1 MSDEKIFPILD
12 ALAAAY
18 PEACCQLKYDNPF
31 QLLIATILS
40 AQSTDQKVNQV
51 TAGLFKEYPSPEKML
66 ELSPAE
72 LENRIKS
79 IGLNKTKARNI
90 LETCRILTEKY
101 QGKVP
106 KTLAELQILPG
117 VGRKTANVVLGNAF
131 GIPAFPVDTHV
142 FRVAKR
148 LGIAQGKNPLET
160 EKILT
165 SIIPQNLWIDTH
177 HRLIFH
183 GRQVCNARN
192 PQCSVCTLQKY
203 CLSQSD
209 RNTH

>member
-18 PEACCQLKYDNPF
+18 PEACCQLKHENPF
-31 QLLIATILS
+31 QLLVATILS

-51 TAGLFKEYPSPEKML
+51 TASLFREYPSPEKML
-66 ELSPAE
+66 ELSQAE
-72 LENRIKS
+72 LEGRIKS

-90 LETCRILTEKY
+90 LETCRILIEKY
-101 QGKVP
+101 GGKVP
-106 KTLAELQILPG
+106 SILAELQQLPG

-148 LGIAQGKNPLET
+148 LGIAQGKTPLEI
-160 EKILT
+160 ERILT

-183 GRQVCNARN
+183 GRQVCSARN
-192 PQCSVCTLQKY
+192 PQCSACTLQQY
-203 CLSQSD
+203 CTSKPVK
-209 RNTH
+209 N